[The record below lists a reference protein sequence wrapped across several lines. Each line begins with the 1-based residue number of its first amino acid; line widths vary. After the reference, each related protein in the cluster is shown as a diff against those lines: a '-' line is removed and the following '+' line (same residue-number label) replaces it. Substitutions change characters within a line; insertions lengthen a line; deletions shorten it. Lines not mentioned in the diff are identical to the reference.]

1 MPNPQYY
8 RITNNDKF
16 IGFMRIVTEYLPA
29 GENVWSLAK
38 PDHDEKIKLGQK
50 PVGIESLKR
59 VKFTK

>member
-1 MPNPQYY
+1 
-8 RITNNDKF
+8 
-16 IGFMRIVTEYLPA
+16 MRIVTEYLPA